1 MATDSELQGMAQA
14 FALACTPGVPTGPNP
29 RVGAVVID
37 DTGQVVAEGYHR
49 GAGTAHAEVV
59 ALAAAGDSARGSTV
73 VVSLEPCNHTGRT
86 GPCTEALIEA
96 GVRRVVFA
104 QDDLNPVADGG
115 AEALRAA
122 GIDVEGGVLADEAET
137 INQVWTFVLRHR
149 RPYVTWKFAIT
160 LDGRSAAADGSAR
173 WITGPEARA
182 DVHRQRSVCDTVLVG
197 TGTVEADDPQL
208 TVRDESGVPWPRARQ
223 PLRAVMGMRDLP
235 SSARV
240 CDDAAETIRLPTHD
254 PAVALAALYAQ
265 DRQHVFLEGGPT
277 LAAAFVRA
285 GLVDEVVAY
294 VAPALLGAGIA
305 GVGDLGITSIEG
317 ISRLELLE
325 AIRIGDDVRLTMRPL
340 RGPDDEAVRS

>member
-1 MATDSELQGMAQA
+1 MAQA

-137 INQVWTFVLRHR
+137 INQVWTFV
-149 RPYVTWKFAIT
+149 
-160 LDGRSAAADGSAR
+160 
-173 WITGPEARA
+173 
-182 DVHRQRSVCDTVLVG
+182 
-197 TGTVEADDPQL
+197 
-208 TVRDESGVPWPRARQ
+208 
-223 PLRAVMGMRDLP
+223 
-235 SSARV
+235 
-240 CDDAAETIRLPTHD
+240 
-254 PAVALAALYAQ
+254 
-265 DRQHVFLEGGPT
+265 
-277 LAAAFVRA
+277 
-285 GLVDEVVAY
+285 
-294 VAPALLGAGIA
+294 
-305 GVGDLGITSIEG
+305 
-317 ISRLELLE
+317 
-325 AIRIGDDVRLTMRPL
+325 
-340 RGPDDEAVRS
+340 

>member
-1 MATDSELQGMAQA
+1 VATDSELQGMAQA
-14 FALACTPGVPTGPNP
+14 FALACTPGIPTGPNP

-37 DTGQVVAEGYHR
+37 DSGQVVAEGYHR
-49 GAGTAHAEVV
+49 GAGTPHAEVI
-59 ALAAAGDSARGSTV
+59 ALAAAGDRARGSTV
-73 VVSLEPCNHTGRT
+73 VVSLEPCNHVGRT
-86 GPCTEALIEA
+86 GPCTDALIAA

-115 AEALRAA
+115 AEALLAA
-122 GIDVEGGVLADEAET
+122 GVDVEGGVLADEAET

-149 RPYVTWKFAIT
+149 RPYVTWKFAAT

-173 WITGPEARA
+173 WITGPQARA

-208 TVRDESGVPWPRARQ
+208 TVRDENDEPWPRARQ
-223 PLRAVMGMRDLP
+223 PLRAVMGLRDLP
-235 SSARV
+235 ATARV

-265 DRQHVFLEGGPT
+265 NRQHVFLEGGPT
-277 LAAAFVRA
+277 VAAAFVRA

-294 VAPALLGAGIA
+294 VSPALLGAGIA
-305 GVGDLGITSIEG
+305 GVGDLGISSMEDIT
-317 ISRLELLE
+317 RLELLE
-325 AIRIGDDVRLTMRPL
+325 AIRMGADVRMTMRP
-340 RGPDDEAVRS
+340 RQRHDDAGVES